1 MMMLV
6 EILFHVNVRIVIHVV
21 LLRWGLLFQLARQ
34 PYDVKDVIEQYSQGY
49 INLMVRIKELQR
61 RFLIFISPNGLS
73 YFSIVPLSQSFCFL
87 GHSWHTSRVRGIHLC
102 VHVRVQEM
110 PLSGWNDRFS
120 SSCDSY
126 IIVHESCLW
135 CTVHFPLIFFLFLF
149 FLCDINMLQW
159 YYMYTNKKPLLIL

>member
-6 EILFHVNVRIVIHVV
+6 EILFHVNVRIAIHVV

-73 YFSIVPLSQSFCFL
+73 YFSIVPLSQFFCF
-87 GHSWHTSRVRGIHLC
+87 WIKIDIHVHLVYKANILC
-102 VHVRVQEM
+102 MCRDVRVQEM
-110 PLSGWNDRFS
+110 PMSG
-120 SSCDSY
+120 
-126 IIVHESCLW
+126 
-135 CTVHFPLIFFLFLF
+135 
-149 FLCDINMLQW
+149 
-159 YYMYTNKKPLLIL
+159 